1 MPTAGDNPFELNPFI
16 ELVMQSE
23 ANKVMYQDIP
33 LRNPNVNPGAL
44 GPGIYYIGDL
54 TYLNDEILD
63 IEDYIEAI
71 APNNDWKNS
80 QSGILKTR
88 KGVTF
93 ANFSTWCGDG
103 LYYDNNGN
111 EYCVDGGC
119 IGAYPLERDQLEE
132 LDTVLGN
139 VVVFDRNFTVQYDE
153 ESGVIRFDNIFID
166 THP

>member
-1 MPTAGDNPFELNPFI
+1 
-16 ELVMQSE
+16 
-23 ANKVMYQDIP
+23 MYQDIP

-71 APNNDWKNS
+71 APNNDWKNC

-103 LYYDNNGN
+103 IL
-111 EYCVDGGC
+111 
-119 IGAYPLERDQLEE
+119 RQ
-132 LDTVLGN
+132 
-139 VVVFDRNFTVQYDE
+139 
-153 ESGVIRFDNIFID
+153 
-166 THP
+166 